1 LIWAGGALI
10 AIGGALAL
18 IGRLW
23 RLAWRRRPSGDAE
36 WRKERYA

>member
-10 AIGGALAL
+10 ALGGALAL
-18 IGRLW
+18 LGRLW
-23 RLAWRRRPSGDAE
+23 RLVWRRRSRASAE